1 MQRGRGGIEFE
12 DVRLGAGEIATR
24 THHVCVSCTISLHRG
39 EIIQTLSSYWIDLK
53 RRDVVA
59 GLRYGI
65 EGMRVGG
72 FRRLV
77 VPPRLAYGD
86 KGVPACGVPPNAMLT
101 CSVEL
106 LQIKGQTD
114 R

>member
-1 MQRGRGGIEFE
+1 VQRGRGGIEFE
-12 DVRLGAGEIATR
+12 EVRPGAGEIATR
-24 THHVCVSCTISLHRG
+24 ADNVCVSCTISLHRG
-39 EIIQTLSSYWIDLK
+39 EVIQTLSSYWIDLS
-53 RRDVVA
+53 RRDAVA

-72 FRRLV
+72 VRRLV

-86 KGVPACGVPPNAMLT
+86 EGMPACGVPPHAMLI

-106 LQIKGQTD
+106 LQLKRQTD